1 MTEKQLIATPLTLKK
16 VKPMNLPNNPYLLL
30 DSAERILTRFL
41 MADYKEAET
50 ELLHQISDKLDLPKD
65 CAKKYIKT
73 FYYIEIEQTYKSPEY
88 NYDIPGFNIKLM
100 KRPVT
105 PITELLTIWSKECKK
120 QLRGNTKDD
129 WK

>member
-41 MADYKEAET
+41 MDDYKEAEK
-50 ELLHQISDKLDLPKD
+50 ELTQQTIKELGLSKE
-65 CAKKYIKT
+65 CAEKYIKT
-73 FYYIEIEQTYKSPEY
+73 FYYIEIEQTHKSPEY
-88 NYDIPGFNIKLM
+88 NYDITGFNIKLM

-105 PITELLTIWSKECKK
+105 AIPKLLTIWSKKCKK
-120 QLRGNTKDD
+120 QQMEDEVND
-129 WK
+129 

>member
-1 MTEKQLIATPLTLKK
+1 
-16 VKPMNLPNNPYLLL
+16 
-30 DSAERILTRFL
+30 

-50 ELLHQISDKLDLPKD
+50 ELLQQISDKLDLPKD

-129 WK
+129 

>member
-41 MADYKEAET
+41 MDDYKEAEK
-50 ELLHQISDKLDLPKD
+50 ELTQQTQKELGLSKE
-65 CAKKYIKT
+65 CAEKYIKT
-73 FYYIEIEQTYKSPEY
+73 FYYIEIEQTHKSPEY
-88 NYDIPGFNIKLM
+88 NYDIPSFNINLM

-105 PITELLTIWSKECKK
+105 AIPKLLTIWSKECKK
-120 QLRGNTKDD
+120 QQMEDAKDD
-129 WK
+129 

>member
-41 MADYKEAET
+41 MEDYKEAEE
-50 ELLHQISDKLDLPKD
+50 ELTQQTQKELGLSKE
-65 CAKKYIKT
+65 CAEKYIKT
-73 FYYIEIEQTYKSPEY
+73 FYYIEIEQTHKSPEY
-88 NYDIPGFNIKLM
+88 NYDISGFNIKLM

-105 PITELLTIWSKECKK
+105 AIPELLTSWSNECKK
-120 QLRGNTKDD
+120 QQMEDAKDD
-129 WK
+129 

>member
-41 MADYKEAET
+41 MADYKEAEE
-50 ELLHQISDKLDLPKD
+50 ELTQQTQKELGLSKE
-65 CAKKYIKT
+65 CAEKYIKT
-73 FYYIEIEQTYKSPEY
+73 FYYIEIEQTHKSPED
-88 NYDIPGFNIKLM
+88 NYDISGFNIKLM

-105 PITELLTIWSKECKK
+105 AIPELLTSWSKKCKK
-120 QLRGNTKDD
+120 QQMEDAKDD
-129 WK
+129 